1 MDHFDLLNGRKP
13 AILALTNDSVFYGYS
28 IGVEGKTVGEVI
40 FNTTLT
46 GYQEILTD
54 PSYAEQ
60 IITFT
65 YPHIGNVGVNVDD
78 QESCRIWAAGLIIR
92 ELSPIVSNW
101 RAQQAL
107 SDYLKSE
114 EIVGIAGIDTRRLVR
129 LIREQEGPLYGC
141 IIAGNNVS
149 VELALKKARATYK
162 KLKEKDLAKIVSTTK
177 AQTWQEGSWNQV
189 SKTKISFQS
198 YQVVVYDFG
207 LKQQILRILVDHGCS
222 VTVVPAKTTVDEV
235 IALNPDGIVFANGP
249 GDPADCNYAIVT
261 IRQILEKGIPL
272 LGICLG
278 FQLLALACG
287 ARTERMKFWHH
298 GSNHPVQEV
307 ETGRVF
313 ITSQNHSFSVDQ
325 NSLPP
330 TLRITHRSLFDG
342 TLQGIAHKIKPA
354 IAFQG
359 HPEASPGPHDMYG
372 IFKDFMKLMRTPY
385 CTDLPQSSGGGIT

>member
-1 MDHFDLLNGRKP
+1 MGYFDLLNGRKP
-13 AILALTNDSVFYGYS
+13 AILALTDNNIFYGYS
-28 IGVEGKTVGEVI
+28 IGADGKTVGEII
-40 FNTTLT
+40 FNTTQT

-60 IITFT
+60 IINFT

-107 SDYLKSE
+107 SDYLTSE
-114 EIVGIAGIDTRRLVR
+114 AIVGIAGIDTRRLVR
-129 LIREQEGPLYGC
+129 LIRAHTGALYGC
-141 IIAGNNVS
+141 IIAGNDAS
-149 VELALKKARATYK
+149 VEIAIKKAHTAYEE
-162 KLKEKDLAKIVSTTK
+162 LKGKDLAKIVSTTK
-177 AQTWQEGSWNQV
+177 IQTWKKGSWNQK
-189 SKTKISFQS
+189 SRTEISLKS
-198 YQVVVYDFG
+198 HRVVVYDFG
-207 LKQQILRILVDHGCS
+207 LKQQILRLLVDQGCS
-222 VTVVPAKTTVDEV
+222 VIVVPAKTTVEEV
-235 IALNPDGIVFANGP
+235 ISLNPDGVVFANGP
-249 GDPADCNYAIVT
+249 GDPAVCNYAIIT

-287 ARTERMKFWHH
+287 AKTEKMKFWHH
-298 GSNHPVQEV
+298 GANHPVQEV

-325 NSLPP
+325 NSLPSV
-330 TLRITHRSLFDG
+330 LRITHRSLFDG
-342 TLQGIAHKIKPA
+342 TLQGIAHKTKPA

-359 HPEASPGPHDMYG
+359 HPEASPGPHDMHG
-372 IFKDFMKLMRTPY
+372 VFKDFMKLMRTPP
-385 CTDLPQSSGGGIT
+385 LH